1 MLYKKLILSKP
12 GTPILRN
19 FYSNFYRFFHI
30 AATSNLTFFNPSKL
44 TQITISQI
52 AKLTRLHFYIITGRV
67 ILYYLGQ
74 GNFYIIWVRVILY
87 YLDQGN
93 FYILVLIGIIFYIL
107 AGIEEFLNKQRKG

>member
-1 MLYKKLILSKP
+1 MLYKKQIARLP
-12 GTPILRN
+12 GCKISMK

-30 AATSNLTFFNPSKL
+30 AAHQILRFSNPSKL

-93 FYILVLIGIIFYIL
+93 FNILVLIGIIFYIL

>member
-1 MLYKKLILSKP
+1 MKTAHKKYVLS
-12 GTPILRN
+12 L
-19 FYSNFYRFFHI
+19 FQVDFFNQFSI
-30 AATSNLTFFNPSKL
+30 TFQSIFNPSKL

-52 AKLTRLHFYIITGRV
+52 AKLIRPYFYIITCSV

>member
-1 MLYKKLILSKP
+1 MLYKKLMLSKP

-52 AKLTRLHFYIITGRV
+52 AKLTRLHFYIISHMV

-87 YLDQGN
+87 YLGQGN

>member
-1 MLYKKLILSKP
+1 MIYKKQIARLP

-52 AKLTRLHFYIITGRV
+52 AKLTRLHFYIISHMV